1 MVKRNEAVFQ
11 FVILLYIDILRISPT
26 EMNMR
31 WRMETEQAS
40 TSQVW

>member
-1 MVKRNEAVFQ
+1 MTFSFQSNATRQLVFQ
-11 FVILLYIDILRISPT
+11 FVISPT

-31 WRMETEQAS
+31 WRMETEHAS